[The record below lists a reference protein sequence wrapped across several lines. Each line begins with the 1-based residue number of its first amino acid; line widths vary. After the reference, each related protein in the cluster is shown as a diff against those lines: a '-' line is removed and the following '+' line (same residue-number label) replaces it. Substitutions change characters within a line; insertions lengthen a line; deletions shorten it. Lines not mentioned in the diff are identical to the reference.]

1 MRTSQHYLN
10 NKEIDGNKMGRRLTL
25 PQLKK
30 YDITQRV
37 IEELADAESRTI
49 VFSIIKKGRTAA
61 EIAEKYKIPLSSV
74 YKKLTDLEELT
85 LVEVE
90 RWLISDKGRRFKVYR
105 SRISK
110 ADISIK
116 KPEPM
121 LNLAPN

>member
-1 MRTSQHYLN
+1 
-10 NKEIDGNKMGRRLTL
+10 MGRRLTL
-25 PQLKK
+25 PQLKR

-37 IEELADAESRTI
+37 IEALADAESRTI

-110 ADISIK
+110 ADNSIK

-121 LNLAPN
+121 VNMATN

>member
-37 IEELADAESRTI
+37 IEALADAESRTI

-121 LNLAPN
+121 LNLVPN

>member
-1 MRTSQHYLN
+1 
-10 NKEIDGNKMGRRLTL
+10 MGRRLTL

-37 IEELADAESRTI
+37 IEALADAESRTI

-121 LNLAPN
+121 LNLVPN

>member
-1 MRTSQHYLN
+1 
-10 NKEIDGNKMGRRLTL
+10 MGRRLTL

-90 RWLISDKGRRFKVYR
+90 HWLISDKGRRFKVYR